1 MIKKTATYTRKI
13 ITHAILSSYFVMSIG
28 QSYAMDEQSDDLN
41 SIPHNIIGSEVV
53 EDWEIELGGSEQI
66 DQLFRRIPT
75 PPAGITYSR
84 SPNETPTNSIERE
97 LVSSEQSDQVFRRI
111 PTSPTSITYSR
122 SANATPTN
130 SLFGASVSRS
140 STPVIFNNAR
150 IMDPPPPFPYMPN
163 NGNSFII
170 PKLNDGS
177 VISFEYDLAEDCKFH
192 SDDLQ
197 ITTNDPEQSPPE
209 IIVQDKRKESIDPTS
224 PAHNNI
230 IPYSKLGISAAS
242 SLMGSMGLAFLAYN
256 LGAEVNQGIAY
267 VLFVASLTANAVIFH
282 KNNMGL
288 TMGDIPLDSGNP
300 LSRNAQTCGSGLLKF
315 IAAGISSI
323 PAAYVSS
330 IVTKDISPD
339 FSDAVY
345 AFNFINTL
353 FLFHKSQTAFI
364 NYFSELLELRKT
376 EDEKVWFYKNRLEE
390 VAALNRNEIHTLFNK
405 FEKVQEC
412 ESKDIPD
419 DKFEEL
425 MNSVKSPESDTVNQ
439 FWLKEGTGIAF
450 GPGLAGVF
458 GGVYIYEVGFTLYNL
473 FLEENGRKLSPENVM
488 ALTYTGAIILSLVQ
502 NTVQIRSTYEV
513 FKTYAIKLSRAC
525 ESKPTERNPFLT
537 SAISRNINYPQ
548 KIQEYTLDSLVVLL
562 AGGAAAARAEIC
574 INYMKDP
581 SLLTFVLAGTSIA
594 FFSTFYWAIHSYFES
609 MTETGLK
616 RSEILAAIKAKIVL

>member
-53 EDWEIELGGSEQI
+53 EGWEIELGGSEQI
-66 DQLFRRIPT
+66 DQLFRCIPT
-75 PPAGITYSR
+75 PPA
-84 SPNETPTNSIERE
+84 SIRY
-97 LVSSEQSDQVFRRI
+97 L
-111 PTSPTSITYSR
+111 R

-130 SLFGASVSRS
+130 SIEIELGSEQIDQLFRCIPTSPETITYSRS
-140 STPVIFNNAR
+140 VNATPTNSLFRTSGSRSTTPDIFKNAR
-150 IMDPPPPFPYMPN
+150 IMEPPLPFPYVSDN
-163 NGNSFII
+163 ENRFII

-177 VISFEYDLAEDCKFH
+177 VISFEYGLAEDGKFQ
-192 SDDLQ
+192 SNDLQ

-209 IIVQDKRKESIDPTS
+209 IIVQGKKKEEILLIS
-224 PAHNNI
+224 PAYKNVT
-230 IPYSKLGISAAS
+230 PYSKLGISAAS

-256 LGAEVNQGIAY
+256 LGTEVNQGIAY
-267 VLFVASLTANAVIFH
+267 VLFVASLIANSVLFH

-288 TMGDIPLDSGNP
+288 TMGDVPFDSGNP

-339 FSDAVY
+339 FSNAVY

-364 NYFSELLELRKT
+364 NYFYELLELRKT
-376 EDEKVWFYKNRLEE
+376 KSEKVWFYKNRLEE
-390 VAALNRNEIHTLFNK
+390 VTALNRNEIHVLFGK
-405 FEKVQEC
+405 FEKVQESG
-412 ESKDIPD
+412 SKHIPD

-425 MNSVKSPESDTVNQ
+425 MNAVKSSESDTTNQ
-439 FWLKEGTGIAF
+439 FWLKEGAGISF

-473 FLEENGRKLSPENVM
+473 FLEENGRKLSPKNVM
-488 ALTYTGAIILSLVQ
+488 ALTYTGATILSLVQ

-513 FKTYAIKLSRAC
+513 FKTYAIKLSRLC
-525 ESKPTERNPFLT
+525 ESKLTERNPFLT
-537 SAISRNINYPQ
+537 SAINRNINYPQ
-548 KIQEYTLDSLVVLL
+548 KLQEYTLDSLVVLL

-609 MTETGLK
+609 MTETGVK
-616 RSEILAAIKAKIVL
+616 RSEILAAIKARIVL